1 LLNHK
6 KTVLILGAN
15 GFLGREC
22 CKIFAQNGY
31 SVSSADRSGKVDYLV
46 DFSSPIDV
54 DSLPCNL
61 DIVVNCAAVQYVSKE
76 LPFFFRQDYF
86 YRNNVE
92 AARNL
97 YLRFRHSNCHF
108 IHVGTSM
115 MYKQTVEGIYSTK
128 SKIIQQGLYSHSKIS
143 AQRYFDK
150 LPRMATVIPCII
162 GGIGRGGLFEG
173 FINSI
178 SKFGGVIIP
187 GKGRNLISMVHVSD
201 VANLIF
207 LLAEK
212 RSQGYFN
219 AAGRHALTIS
229 DWIEIIGK
237 HLEKSPWVIRL
248 PIMPIK
254 LVSLIVGYRFL
265 AKEQLLMLEYPHLLD
280 ISESLN
286 LGWKPRFNNY
296 EIIKEI
302 ADYIIEKSKTC
313 A

>member
-1 LLNHK
+1 MLNHK

-22 CKIFAQNGY
+22 CKIFAHY
-31 SVSSADRSGKVDYLV
+31 RYRVSTADRSGNVDYLV
-46 DFSSPIDV
+46 DFSNSIEV
-54 DSLPCNL
+54 DSLPCNF
-61 DIVVNCAAVQYVSKE
+61 DIVVNCAAVQYVSNE
-76 LPFFFRQDYF
+76 LPFFFRQNYF

-108 IHVGTSM
+108 IHVGSSM
-115 MYKQTVEGIYSTK
+115 MYKQTAEGIYSTK
-128 SKIIQQGLYSHSKIS
+128 SKMNQQGLYSHSKIS
-143 AQRYFDK
+143 AQRYIEK
-150 LPRMATVIPCII
+150 LPRLATVIPCII

-178 SKFGGVIIP
+178 SNFGGVIIP

-207 LLAEK
+207 LIAKK

-229 DWIEIIGK
+229 DWIEIVGK

-254 LVSLIVGYRFL
+254 LGSLIFGYRLL

-286 LGWKPRFNNY
+286 LGWKPKFSNN

-302 ADYIIEKSKTC
+302 ADYIVEKSKTC